1 MNFLKYTLFIVLAIS
16 AVSCTKVIDI
26 DLNEDDQ
33 KIVIEGT
40 VLEGDT
46 THRVHITKTLNFDQ
60 SEAYP
65 VVDDAVVTVV
75 DNLGNTGTFTSVG
88 NGWYELTSYPGVA
101 GRTYYLTVVTGGKT
115 YSASSKMPDVLLMD
129 NLDVTF
135 FPFGVDTFI
144 NVTPV
149 RLDQA
154 GISNYYSFDI
164 IINDTL
170 QKGIYLQND
179 QFADG
184 NYMYEPL
191 FGPNFKKLD
200 TVTIRMANIDRPVY
214 DYFNQL
220 ATNTNGQGA
229 TPANPVSNFSG
240 GCLGYFS
247 ARSTDVKTVI
257 IPE

>member
-1 MNFLKYTLFIVLAIS
+1 MKFIKYFFVTVLAIS

-33 KIVIEGT
+33 KIVVEGF
-40 VLEGDT
+40 VIEGDT
-46 THRVHITKTLNFDQ
+46 TQRVHITKTLNFDQ
-60 SEAYP
+60 SVAYP

-88 NGWYELTSYPGVA
+88 NGWYELTSYPGVP

-129 NLDVTF
+129 NLDVTL

-170 QKGIYLQND
+170 QKGIYLQDD

-184 NYMYEPL
+184 NYILQPL

>member
-1 MNFLKYTLFIVLAIS
+1 MKNLIYIFVSILAIS

-26 DLNEDDQ
+26 DLNEEDQ

-65 VVDDAVVTVV
+65 VVDNAVVTVV

-88 NGWYELTSYPGVA
+88 NGWYELTSYPGVP
-101 GRTYYLTVVTGGKT
+101 GRTYVLNVVSDGKT
-115 YSASSKMPDVLLMD
+115 YTASSKMPDILTMD
-129 NLDVTF
+129 FIDVTYL
-135 FPFGVDTFI
+135 PFGVDTFI

-154 GISNYYSFDI
+154 NISNYYSFEI

-170 QKGIYLQND
+170 QKGIYVQND

-184 NYMYEPL
+184 NYMYEPI

-200 TVTIRMANIDRPVY
+200 TVIVRMANIDRPVY
-214 DYFNQL
+214 DYFYQL
-220 ATNTNGQGA
+220 STNTSGQGA

>member
-1 MNFLKYTLFIVLAIS
+1 
-16 AVSCTKVIDI
+16 
-26 DLNEDDQ
+26 
-33 KIVIEGT
+33 
-40 VLEGDT
+40 
-46 THRVHITKTLNFDQ
+46 
-60 SEAYP
+60 
-65 VVDDAVVTVV
+65 
-75 DNLGNTGTFTSVG
+75 
-88 NGWYELTSYPGVA
+88 
-101 GRTYYLTVVTGGKT
+101 VVTGGKT
-115 YSASSKMPDVLLMD
+115 YTANSKMPDVLTMD
-129 NLDVTF
+129 YLDVTF

-191 FGPNFKKLD
+191 FGPNFNKLD

>member
-1 MNFLKYTLFIVLAIS
+1 MKLIKYFFVAVLAIT

-26 DLNEDDQ
+26 DLNEEDQ
-33 KIVIEGT
+33 KLVIEGT
-40 VLEGDT
+40 ILEGDT
-46 THRVHITKTLNFDQ
+46 THRVRITKTLNFDE
-60 SEAYP
+60 SIAYP
-65 VVDDAVVTVV
+65 VVNDAVVTVV
-75 DNLGNTGTFTSVG
+75 DNLGNAGTFTSVG
-88 NGWYELTSYPGVA
+88 NGWYELTGYTGIP
-101 GRTYYLTVVTGGKT
+101 GRTYVLTVVAEGKT
-115 YSASSKMPDVLLMD
+115 YTASSKMPDILNMD
-129 NLDVTF
+129 YLDVTY
-135 FPFGVDTFI
+135 FPFGTDTFI

-170 QKGIYLQND
+170 QKGIYLQDD

-184 NYMYEPL
+184 NYIMQPL

-200 TVTIRMANIDRPVY
+200 TVTVRLANIDRPVY

-247 ARSTDVKTVI
+247 ARTTDVKTVV
-257 IPE
+257 IPQ